1 MPKTM
6 RLIDARPI
14 EESLRHAEEIAE
26 KQGDVRAQKAL
37 AYALSLFED
46 APEIPLRP
54 DEERMKK
61 KKYGTYKNVLLSD
74 KELETLKAEFPDNW
88 ESWIEKVSAKVEAKG
103 YKYKSFLAVIRE
115 WDKTDREKLK
125 ESQGGE
131 TSFAT
136 DDFVELALRKTYGG

>member
-14 EESLRHAEEIAE
+14 EESLRHAEEIAG

-61 KKYGTYKNVLLSD
+61 KKYGTYKNVLLSED
-74 KELETLKAEFPDNW
+74 ELETLKAEFPDNW
-88 ESWIEKVSAKVEAKG
+88 EAWIEEVSEGVAKSGKT
-103 YKYKSFLAVIRE
+103 YKNFLAVIRNWSRRE
-115 WDKTDREKLK
+115 AEKLK

-136 DDFVELALRKTYGG
+136 DDFAELALRKTYGG